1 MNTENKKE
9 AATTIGKK
17 AVAWLTA
24 KGWAPTLAKVTVG
37 AIIGAAFGIAA
48 ALGMTSCTTTYSK
61 MADGTVHY
69 SRIITIPDNIIPTK

>member
-9 AATTIGKK
+9 AATCIGKK

-48 ALGMTSCTTTYSK
+48 ALGMSSCTTTYSQS
-61 MADGTVHY
+61 ADGAVHY
-69 SRIITIPDNIIPTK
+69 SRTITIPHNIIPTK